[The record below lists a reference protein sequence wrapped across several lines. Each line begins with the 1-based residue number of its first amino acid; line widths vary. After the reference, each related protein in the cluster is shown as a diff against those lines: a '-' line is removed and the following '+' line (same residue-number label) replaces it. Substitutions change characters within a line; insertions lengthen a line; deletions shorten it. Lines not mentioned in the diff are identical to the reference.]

1 MLTIPPEYTT
11 KCEKA
16 GKVSTLNYGEKSLLL
31 YSPIEPAT
39 HILYLI
45 HGGGGDQNSFFRPE
59 FLNMV
64 DHMID
69 SGILD
74 PLYIVSPCFYDPTEK
89 DKSPAS
95 SGVAVKKFCKE
106 LREQILPLVES
117 HIGASFAREKRAIS
131 GFSMGGVTTWY
142 AFLQALDLFY
152 WFLPLSGD
160 CWACGE
166 TGGGKYPEKTAM
178 ELVSAVSRHGSPDCR
193 IHAITGSK
201 DIAFPNLDAQIK
213 AMGKYPAVFGDKLK
227 YEVLKDGIHDYETIF
242 QYLFNALPALFSGTE
257 TQDQSRQPL

>member
-1 MLTIPPEYTT
+1 MLTIPMEYTA
-11 KCEKA
+11 KCENA
-16 GKVSTLNYGEKSLLL
+16 GTVSALDYGDKSLLL
-31 YSPIEPAT
+31 YSPIEPADRV
-39 HILYLI
+39 LYLI
-45 HGGGGDQNSFFRPE
+45 HGGGGDQTSFFRPE

-69 SGILD
+69 GGILD
-74 PLYIVSPCFYDPTEK
+74 PLYIVSPCFYDPAEK

-95 SGVAVKKFCKE
+95 SGIAVKKFCKE
-106 LREQILPLVES
+106 LREKILLLAEA
-117 HIGASFAREKRAIS
+117 HIGTAFSREKRAIS

-160 CWACGE
+160 CWVCGE

-178 ELVSAVSRHGSPDCR
+178 ELASAVGRQGSPDFR
-193 IHAITGSK
+193 IHAMTGSK

-213 AMGKYPAVFGDKLK
+213 AMEKYTDPFGGRLK
-227 YEVLKDGIHDYETIF
+227 YEVLENGVHDYETIF
-242 QYLFNALPALFSGTE
+242 RYLFNALPALFGGTE
-257 TQDQSRQPL
+257 AQAQNGRPV

>member
-1 MLTIPPEYTT
+1 MLTIPTEYIT
-11 KCEKA
+11 KCENA
-16 GKVSTLNYGEKSLLL
+16 GTVSALDYEEKSLLL
-31 YSPIEPAT
+31 YTPIAPSDC
-39 HILYLI
+39 ILYLI
-45 HGGGGDQNSFFRPE
+45 HGGGGDQHSFFCPE

-74 PLYIVSPCFYDPTEK
+74 PLYIVSPCFYDPAEK

-95 SGVAVKKFCKE
+95 SGIAVKKFCKE
-106 LREQILPLVES
+106 LREEIIPLVEA
-117 HIGASFAREKRAIS
+117 HTGVSFTRENRAIS

-160 CWACGE
+160 CWVCGE
-166 TGGGKYPEKTAM
+166 TGGGRFPEKTAM
-178 ELVSAVSRHGSPDCR
+178 ELVFAVSRQGSPDFR

-213 AMGKYPAVFGDKLK
+213 ALGKYPAVFGDKLK
-227 YEVLKDGIHDYETIF
+227 YEVLEDGIHDYETIF
-242 QYLFNALPALFSGTE
+242 RYLFNALPALFTGK
-257 TQDQSRQPL
+257 P

>member
-1 MLTIPPEYTT
+1 MLTIPPEYMT
-11 KCEKA
+11 KCDHP
-16 GKVSTLNYGEKSLLL
+16 GKVSSLAYGEKNVLL
-31 YSPIEPAT
+31 YTPIEPAN

-45 HGGGGDQNSFFRPE
+45 HGGGGDERSFFRPE

-74 PLYIVSPCFYDPTEK
+74 PLYIVSPCFYDPKET
-89 DKSPAS
+89 DKTPAS
-95 SGVAVKKFCKE
+95 SGIAVKKFSKE
-106 LREQILPLVES
+106 LREQIIPLVEKQ
-117 HIGASFAREKRAIS
+117 IGHSFTREARAIS

-160 CWACGE
+160 CWICGE
-166 TGGGKYPEKTAM
+166 TGGGKYPEKTAL
-178 ELVSAVSRHGSPDCR
+178 ELVSAVSRQGAPDFR

-201 DIAFPNLDAQIK
+201 DIAFPNLDAQIR
-213 AMGKYPAVFGDKLK
+213 AMEKYPAVFGEKLK
-227 YEVLKDGIHDYETIF
+227 YDVLENGIHDYETIF
-242 QYLFNALPALFSGTE
+242 RYLFNALPLLFNESDAL
-257 TQDQSRQPL
+257 TQGGQPL